1 MTFKILTYNN
11 RAGIVNDAM
20 LLQDLIYNNVTK
32 DADVQF
38 TLDAY
43 DDIFPTFKQL
53 IESNAVTSAL
63 KGQVVEAVFRKVK
76 Y

>member
-38 TLDAY
+38 TDTLSQNPNNPQMGISSTGGD
-43 DDIFPTFKQL
+43 
-53 IESNAVTSAL
+53 V
-63 KGQVVEAVFRKVK
+63 
-76 Y
+76 